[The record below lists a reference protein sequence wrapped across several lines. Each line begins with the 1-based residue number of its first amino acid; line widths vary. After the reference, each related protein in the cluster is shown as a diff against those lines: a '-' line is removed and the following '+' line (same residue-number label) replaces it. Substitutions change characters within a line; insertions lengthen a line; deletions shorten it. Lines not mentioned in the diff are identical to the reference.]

1 MKVYISVDAE
11 GLSGIF
17 KLSQVI
23 PGNREYEF
31 MRRMM
36 ASDVN
41 AAIRGAAAAGADEIL
56 VNDCHNLGDNLPIEL
71 LDPRAQLLSGAD
83 KPLIM
88 AEGLERGFDAAML
101 IGYHAPKG
109 FKGVVSHTFFYG
121 AVVDAKINGVSF
133 GEGDLVG
140 HVAGYFGAPLVLATG
155 DDCLC
160 ARCEQLMPGVHTVV
174 TKEHIGN
181 GSAICRHP
189 SATAADIEKAAEAAV
204 RQRSNIKPLRIDG
217 PVQLDL
223 TLSSATMAQLA
234 CNIQG
239 FTPDAERDN
248 LVHYQGKDYLEVYTA
263 FVRALRQAAYFKDN
277 T

>member
-1 MKVYISVDAE
+1 M
-11 GLSGIF
+11 SGIF

-23 PGNREYEF
+23 PGNRDYEL

-36 ASDVN
+36 ANDVN
-41 AAIRGAAAAGADEIL
+41 AAVRGAAAAGADEIL
-56 VNDCHNLGDNLPIEL
+56 VNDCHNYGDNLPIEM

-109 FKGVVSHTFFYG
+109 FRGVVSHTFFYG
-121 AVVDAKINGVSF
+121 AVIDVKINGVTF

-140 HVAGYFGAPLVLATG
+140 HVAGHFGTPLVLATG

-160 ARCEQLMPGVHTVV
+160 ARCEKLMPGIHTVV
-174 TKEHIGN
+174 TKECIGN

-189 SATAADIEKAAEAAV
+189 SATAADIEKAAEKAV
-204 RQRSNIKPLRIDG
+204 RERAQVKPLRLDG
-217 PVQLDL
+217 PVKLEL
-223 TLSSATMAQLA
+223 TLASATMAQLA
-234 CNIQG
+234 CNIEG
-239 FTPDAERDN
+239 FTPDAERHN
-248 LVHYQGKDYLEVYTA
+248 TVRYEGRDYLEVYTA